1 MTAGA
6 GFVTEE
12 MNHMTSTG
20 TNPPAGIG
28 NIDQT
33 TKTKM
38 KMNFNFNKEAIVYC
52 IVQGLGAIIILWLC
66 LHLVGCKTVG
76 TVSENVN
83 IRDSVVYNYRD
94 SVAIHWIDSIRFVG
108 SHTVKDDSTNLVI
121 SFGQGGGT
129 YNAKTGEATNVT
141 AVQQTDTH
149 HEQKDSTAFYRNQ
162 YRDEV
167 AKTDSLTQQVSDYQ
181 YQLQEE
187 RKRARSSYD
196 RFCSWWFWVTAVLL
210 VIKIAAWVMEKF
222 PATAPYIIIAR
233 KFIPFL

>member
-1 MTAGA
+1 MDIEMTTNTNTEQGNTQQGNGCLHTAA
-6 GFVTEE
+6 AYFV
-12 MNHMTSTG
+12 
-20 TNPPAGIG
+20 
-28 NIDQT
+28 
-33 TKTKM
+33 
-38 KMNFNFNKEAIVYC
+38 AIV
-52 IVQGLGAIIILWLC
+52 LTAILC
-66 LHLVGCKTVG
+66 LCFGGCKTVG

-94 SVAIHWIDSIRFVG
+94 SVVIHWIDSIRFVG

-121 SFGQGGGT
+121 SFGNGGGT

-141 AVQQTDTH
+141 GVQQTDTH
-149 HEQKDSTAFYRNQ
+149 HEQRDSTAFYRSQ

-167 AKTDSLTQQVSDYQ
+167 AKSDSLTQQVSDYQ

-187 RKRARSSYD
+187 RKRARSGYD
-196 RFCSWWFWVTAVLL
+196 RFCSWWFWITALLL
-210 VIKIAAWVMEKF
+210 VIKIAAWVMEKI